1 MAVEGATSELVKVVA
16 LLGAA
21 VVMVPLFRRFG
32 LGSVLG
38 YFSAGLIIGPFGLG
52 WFSDPQA
59 ILHTAELGVVMFLFV
74 IGLEMRPSHLWSLRR
89 EIFGLGTAQIVTCA
103 VVLTLVAKLFG
114 LPWQVAFIGAAGFV
128 LTSTAVVMQLLAERG
143 DIALPPGQKIVSILL
158 FEDLLIV
165 PLLAL
170 VAFMGPTAANEGGA
184 GSRWLAV
191 GIGAAAVVGLVLV
204 GRFALNPLFRV
215 LAAAKAREVMTAAA
229 LLVVL
234 GAALLMQLSG
244 LSMAMGAFLAGVLLS
259 ESTFRHQ
266 IEADI
271 EPFRGILLGLF
282 FLSVGMALDLGVVA
296 ANWPLIVG
304 LVLALMLAKAL
315 CIYSVARL
323 LGSPH
328 AQALDRGVVMAQ
340 GGEFAFVLFAAAASA
355 GVIDVDINANFT
367 AVVVLSMALTPLV
380 VLVHKRFAPVAEVNM
395 EGVEEADGLSGS
407 VLLIGFGRFGQVA
420 SQSLLARDVDVT
432 IIDNDVDMIHS
443 AERFGFKIYYG
454 DGTRLDVLH
463 ASGAGSA
470 RAIAVCVNDP
480 LEADR
485 IVELVAHE
493 FPQAKLLVRSFDR
506 QHSLRLIHA
515 GVDFQIRETFE
526 SAVLFGQAALMEL
539 GADEDDARDIAVQIR
554 ERDAERLQL
563 EMAGGSTR
571 AGAHMVFG
579 SALPG
584 VPTPTPF
591 TAPKRQSRT
600 LNPDQLPPEA

>member
-1 MAVEGATSELVKVVA
+1 
-16 LLGAA
+16 
-21 VVMVPLFRRFG
+21 
-32 LGSVLG
+32 
-38 YFSAGLIIGPFGLG
+38 G

-74 IGLEMRPSHLWSLRR
+74 IGLEMRPSHLWGLRN
-89 EIFGLGTAQIVTCA
+89 EIFGLGTLQIVVCGA
-103 VVLTLVAKLFG
+103 VLTGVCMLFG
-114 LPWQVAFIGAAGFV
+114 FPVNVAFIGAFGFV

-143 DIALPPGQKIVSILL
+143 DIALPSGQKIVSILL

-165 PLLAL
+165 PLLAV
-170 VAFMGPTAANEGGA
+170 VAFMAPVQADA
-184 GSRWLAV
+184 GDSSRWVSV
-191 GIGAAAVVGLVLV
+191 GIGAGAIVGLVLV
-204 GRFALNPLFRV
+204 GRFLLNPLFRI

-234 GAALLMQLSG
+234 GAALLMQLGG

-296 ANWPLIVG
+296 GNWPMILG
-304 LVLALMLAKAL
+304 LVVALMAAKAL
-315 CIYSVARL
+315 CIYVVARL
-323 LGSPH
+323 MGSDH
-328 AQALDRGVVMAQ
+328 AQALDRGVLMAQ
-340 GGEFAFVLFAAAASA
+340 GGEFAFVLFSAAASA
-355 GVIDVDINANFT
+355 GVISLDINANFT

-380 VLVHKRFAPVAEVNM
+380 VLVYKRVAPKPTVSM
-395 EGVEEADGLSGS
+395 EGVDTADGLSGS

-432 IIDNDVDMIHS
+432 IIDNDVDMIHN

-470 RAIAVCVNDP
+470 RAIAVCVNNAQD
-480 LEADR
+480 ADR
-485 IVELVAHE
+485 IVELVTHQ

-506 QHSLRLIHA
+506 EHSLRLIHA
-515 GVDFQIRETFE
+515 GVDYQIRETFE
-526 SAVLFGQAALMEL
+526 SALQFGQVALMEL
-539 GADEDDARDIAVQIR
+539 GADQDDAREIAEQIR
-554 ERDAERLQL
+554 ERDAERFEL
-563 EMAGGSTR
+563 EMAGGSLR

-579 SALPG
+579 TALPG

-591 TAPKRQSRT
+591 TAPKRKART
-600 LNPDQLPPEA
+600 LNADEVPEEE

>member
-1 MAVEGATSELVKVVA
+1 MAAAAAASSELIKVVS

-21 VVMVPLFRRFG
+21 VAMVPLFRRFG

-38 YFSAGLIIGPFGLG
+38 YFAAGLAIGPFGLG
-52 WFSDPQA
+52 WFADPQA

-74 IGLEMRPSHLWSLRR
+74 IGLEMRPSHLWGLRR
-89 EIFGLGTAQIVTCA
+89 EIFGLGTLQIATCA
-103 VVLTLVAKLFG
+103 VVLTLVARMFG
-114 LPWQVAFIGAAGFV
+114 FAWPAAFIGASGFV

-143 DIALPPGQKIVSILL
+143 DIALPAGQKIVAILL

-170 VAFMGPTAANEGGA
+170 VAFMGPGGGGEGGPRGMSVLIA
-184 GSRWLAV
+184 TGAV
-191 GIGAAAVVGLVLV
+191 AGLVLV
-204 GRFALNPLFRV
+204 GRFLLNPLFRL
-215 LAAAKAREVMTAAA
+215 LAAARAREVMTAAA

-259 ESTFRHQ
+259 GSTFRHQ

-271 EPFRGILLGLF
+271 EPFRGLLLGLF

-296 ANWPLIVG
+296 GNAPLIVG
-304 LVLALMLAKAL
+304 LVLAFMAAKAL
-315 CIYSVARL
+315 CIHAVARL
-323 LGSPH
+323 LGSSR
-328 AQALDRGVVMAQ
+328 AQALDRGVLMAQ

-355 GVIDVDINANFT
+355 GVIDVALNATFT

-380 VLVHKRFAPVAEVNM
+380 VLAHRRFAPAAAVDLD
-395 EGVEEADGLSGS
+395 GVEGAEGRSGS

-432 IIDNDVDMIHS
+432 IIDNDVEMIHN

-463 ASGAGSA
+463 ASGAASA
-470 RAIAVCVNDP
+470 RAIAICVDDP
-480 LEADR
+480 AQADR
-485 IVELVAHE
+485 IVELAAHE
-493 FPQAKLLVRSFDR
+493 FPQASLLVRSYDR
-506 QHSLRLIHA
+506 QHALRLIQA

-526 SAVLFGQAALMEL
+526 SAVMFGQAALLAL
-539 GADEDDARDIAVQIR
+539 GTDADDARDIAAQIR

-563 EMAGGSTR
+563 EMAGSSSR
-571 AGAHMVFG
+571 EGARVAFGG
-579 SALPG
+579 SAPG

-591 TAPKRQSRT
+591 TAPRRAART
-600 LNPDQLPPEA
+600 LNPEQVPADD